1 MNEKT
6 VAVLMPT
13 LGRPHK
19 MKENVENLWDVT
31 KKEEID
37 IVFIVEEDDEASL
50 KMAVTLDAITLIN
63 QRVRSFAGA
72 INTAVRTLPH
82 NYFFGGSDD
91 FLFHPNWLP
100 PLIDLSENFG
110 MVGPEDLG
118 NPSVRAGQL
127 AVSYLISRRYI
138 SKACVGYP
146 KNLLYEGYI
155 HNYTDTELTETAI
168 YNGEYIFCPDSIVEH
183 MHPSFNKSEI
193 DETYKLSF
201 DYADSNTDF
210 QTYLSRKP
218 LWSGRSLY

>member
-37 IVFIVEEDDEASL
+37 IVFIVEEDDEESL

-63 QRVRSFAGA
+63 QRARNFAGA

-100 PLIDLSENFG
+100 PLMDLSENFG

-138 SKACVGYP
+138 PKACIGYP

-155 HNYTDTELTETAI
+155 HNYTDTELTATAI
-168 YNGEYIFCPDSIVEH
+168 ANGEYVYCPNSIVEH
-183 MHPSFNKSEI
+183 MHPSWNKSEH
-193 DETYKLSF
+193 DATYELSF
-201 DYADSNTDF
+201 NTINFDKDAATF
-210 QTYLSRKP
+210 ESRKH
-218 LWSGRSLY
+218 LWERKN